1 MPHYTWFMCSWEV
14 NLGLHAHAYLV
25 STLATE
31 TQPQL
36 HGAPPLGH
44 CSGENLAV
52 ILNPGHDSK
61 PSALGSWAGHLLGPL
76 FFAYK
81 MGTWFS
87 RLPLTQ
93 RWAKANNVLVPLGD
107 RDQGCQISWHL
118 LAA

>member
-76 FFAYK
+76 F
-81 MGTWFS
+81 
-87 RLPLTQ
+87 LPIKWGHGSPSCLLHSDGPKLTMS
-93 RWAKANNVLVPLGD
+93 WCLLVTAI
-107 RDQGCQISWHL
+107 R
-118 LAA
+118 AVR